1 MLHFLL
7 GTALCLFIG
16 ERLVR
21 YWSAWR
27 RRRDERRYLAMLYP
41 PPLKPERP
49 SRAPRHPWYQTKWG
63 SRIGFATFCILWG
76 VVILAAF
83 HVI

>member
-7 GTALCLFIG
+7 ATALCLFIG

-41 PPLKPERP
+41 PPVLKHAPERP
-49 SRAPRHPWYQTKWG
+49 DDSPTERE
-63 SRIGFATFCILWG
+63 FD
-76 VVILAAF
+76 LARWRTHWHARQM
-83 HVI
+83 VRRG